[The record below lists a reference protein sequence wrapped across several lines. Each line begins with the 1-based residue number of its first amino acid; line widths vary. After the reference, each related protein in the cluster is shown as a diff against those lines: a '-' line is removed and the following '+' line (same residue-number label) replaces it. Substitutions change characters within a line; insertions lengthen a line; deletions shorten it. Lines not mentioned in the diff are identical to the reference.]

1 MKTCQSCQIY
11 IYICRLKFLKVE
23 YFQECVK
30 ALSVFSYFL
39 KWRTFKSTRPLPP
52 KYTDGAAWRCSV
64 KRVFLK
70 FCKIDRK
77 VPLLVSLFDKMTPS
91 VMSFCVFIVNTE
103 QISHIALAFLLLTL
117 NKWIPSSNIYQALQS
132 IARKLNLDY
141 LLVLIQGKNG
151 QKDQLILFS

>member
-1 MKTCQSCQIY
+1 
-11 IYICRLKFLKVE
+11 
-23 YFQECVK
+23 
-30 ALSVFSYFL
+30 
-39 KWRTFKSTRPLPP
+39 
-52 KYTDGAAWRCSV
+52 
-64 KRVFLK
+64 
-70 FCKIDRK
+70 
-77 VPLLVSLFDKMTPS
+77 
-91 VMSFCVFIVNTE
+91 MSFCVFIVNTE